1 VIVDLAGEKGGNCEL
16 SVPGETVVRHDV
28 TIIAPLHIS
37 SELAY
42 HASQMYA
49 KNISALVTLLA
60 PKGDLNLNFSDD
72 IIDAV
77 TVTAGGQVRHEPT
90 RKRLGM
96 APLKP
101 STVGSAGSAK

>member
-1 VIVDLAGEKGGNCEL
+1 
-16 SVPGETVVRHDV
+16 VRHDV

-60 PKGDLNLNFSDD
+60 PKGELNLNFGDD

-77 TVTAGGQVRHEPT
+77 TVTAAGQVRHEPT
-90 RKRLGM
+90 RRRLGM

-101 STVGSAGSAK
+101 STAGSAK